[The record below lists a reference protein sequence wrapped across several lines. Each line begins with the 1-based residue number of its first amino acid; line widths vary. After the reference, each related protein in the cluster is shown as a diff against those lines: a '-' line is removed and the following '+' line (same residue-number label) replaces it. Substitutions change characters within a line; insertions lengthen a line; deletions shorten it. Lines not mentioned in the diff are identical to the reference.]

1 MAARRTSRLPITRRR
16 AGTGFFYLE
25 GSRPVKDPRL
35 LERIRKLSIPPAW
48 QQVQIAASSRAKVQA
63 RGIDAAGRT
72 QMIYHPEFRDRQ
84 DAAKF
89 DRLPAFGRALPN
101 LRRQL
106 MRDLRRGS
114 SDKNK
119 VTAAV
124 IMLLDLHLLRI
135 GTHAYSHSNESF
147 GAASLRSKH
156 LAVQGHCATLDFP
169 GKSGQEQHV
178 KIRSRRLVK
187 VLAELRDQ
195 PGYEIFRY
203 LDEDGKSRLLQPSQ
217 INQYL
222 AEHLDGEFTAKDFR
236 TWGGSLAAF
245 EALLEAPA
253 SAMAAEDA
261 TNLRKLAVEQAAR
274 KLGNTPEIAAGSYID
289 PRVLALAEDPGKL
302 SSLRRSK
309 SQLKTKNH
317 LDPASRCMLRFLE
330 RTG

>member
-25 GSRPVKDPRL
+25 GSRSVRDPRL

-135 GTHAYSHSNESF
+135 GTHAYSQSNESF

-187 VLAELRDQ
+187 
-195 PGYEIFRY
+195 
-203 LDEDGKSRLLQPSQ
+203 
-217 INQYL
+217 
-222 AEHLDGEFTAKDFR
+222 
-236 TWGGSLAAF
+236 
-245 EALLEAPA
+245 
-253 SAMAAEDA
+253 SA
-261 TNLRKLAVEQAAR
+261 
-274 KLGNTPEIAAGSYID
+274 G
-289 PRVLALAEDPGKL
+289 
-302 SSLRRSK
+302 
-309 SQLKTKNH
+309 
-317 LDPASRCMLRFLE
+317 
-330 RTG
+330 